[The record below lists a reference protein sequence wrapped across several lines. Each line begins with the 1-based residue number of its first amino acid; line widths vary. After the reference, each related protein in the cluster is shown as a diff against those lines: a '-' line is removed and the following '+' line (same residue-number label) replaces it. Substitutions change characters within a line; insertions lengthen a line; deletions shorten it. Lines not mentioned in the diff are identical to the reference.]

1 MNMATLVLEIQDR
14 KPKFFKDIIQHFS
27 LVTIQESDSDE
38 DTDEQVRAS
47 IRQGVKEMRL
57 VEQGKMKSTSSN
69 VFLKELDE
77 L

>member
-14 KPKFFKDIIQHFS
+14 NPKFFKDIIQHFS

-38 DTDEQVRAS
+38 DTDEQVQAS